1 MLSRWLIPFLAGT
14 NVLAYPGLR
23 YYPRDNETVSSP
35 FSNSSIADSSNSTL
49 TSSSTSVTSPT
60 VIIAVNSASE
70 TLSSSGSSSTSSFVT
85 SSITSS
91 TTSSISSSLSSSTS
105 SSTWLSAS
113 PLASS
118 SPSSTWD
125 YPTERLGPVA
135 TLLPA
140 IPHDHDGD
148 DITHLTP
155 KDPGPGSPMHYAQ
168 EGTSDSAGIYAI
180 AIPRWTAPSIVLD
193 HSSLVIGV
201 SVTPAGDLLITFSDK
216 SALDHA
222 SSNWKHE
229 NIIFIT
235 YTEGCGDF
243 ELGQR
248 CYFNASIIIF
258 DPESLSATAAGQAK
272 AIEDLVSD
280 VNLAWGTYGNQ
291 PVAYGTASASTATP
305 VPTNAGSDSPSSTYY
320 SVSPSATTTCVAPV
334 DTKYG
339 LPTACL
345 GPYFDEELDDKLGY
359 LEAGNFSYGS
369 LVEDIMFDDES
380 ELEKRNFFTDK
391 ISQVANK
398 VAEKTKAVIK
408 KTEERVKTVVSDAK
422 KNIVKTA
429 TTIYEAGKTV
439 AEIGKNIL
447 TGEPNKFEKDFDK
460 LFLPL
465 TAKECD
471 NAKTADEKKK
481 VANACKPKGGVKIVK
496 SPWGDAVLIKTIGDL
511 PSPKNLRPSGSKKQT
526 TVTKGNFIS
535 FYCVKCGL
543 TGSLKTKG
551 NITIEV
557 TKGITDGHLVAD
569 MNLNIGVGLG
579 IHAEYYREATF
590 RNNLYDVPVT
600 PFTVGFASVGP
611 VLSIG
616 TELKFSV
623 NMTGTALARADISLA
638 SAQYHYDWKKGSSS
652 STNFEPQ
659 FKPTFEAEG
668 SIELAVQ
675 FGVPVGLE
683 LAITTFN
690 GCTRCKGAVG
700 VETVP
705 SIKAAAALAVQA
717 SYNATDKSWDAG
729 LKATNNCSGISTT
742 LSVKNDVNAF
752 YNGFGLVKGS
762 TSLWNGTDHIIASY
776 CIGNKTDGTS
786 KGRLGLQSRLE
797 ISDAAY
803 TQLRGR
809 DSYNSTSNSSQ
820 LYDLTEYVVETEAD
834 LGFPGLQLTDTPY
847 NIDESEFDG
856 YWYSTLS
863 LNGSNGEYTLAV
875 CDDGNLY
882 VQKNGTQNSLPY
894 YTTCTTLW
902 SGYEDV
908 VLSTPNSG
916 VLHYYNNTM
925 SKVGV
930 SRLRAAD
937 ETALPATAAY
947 VALYPFYYT
956 DDESDDAPSM
966 LAAIDTNDEIFFP
979 AICTYKNSSAGA
991 KVYLIGSDI
1000 DAGLAML
1007 KSPDVEYS
1015 ITNGE
1020 VDDCFVL
1027 FLEITDRVDG
1037 AWSDYDEYAEEE
1049 YESNAIELEF
1059 DDSLINEE
1067 GDLTLNS
1074 NDTLPYQDE
1083 AALDNLDEVF
1093 ADDFEG
1099 DAEEW
1104 DDDSDYLDR
1113 FGDYY
1118 DVIDGEDG
1126 EESSE

>member
-1 MLSRWLIPFLAGT
+1 MVSRWLIPLLAGT
-14 NVLAYPGLR
+14 NVFALPGQR
-23 YYPRDNETVSSP
+23 YYPRANETIPSDNLSNSSVVDVSNSTVSS
-35 FSNSSIADSSNSTL
+35 SSSVVPPTYIFGNSTASE
-49 TSSSTSVTSPT
+49 TSSSLISST
-60 VIIAVNSASE
+60 V
-70 TLSSSGSSSTSSFVT
+70 SSS
-85 SSITSS
+85 ISS
-91 TTSSISSSLSSSTS
+91 TTSLTIPST
-105 SSTWLSAS
+105 
-113 PLASS
+113 

-125 YPTERLGPVA
+125 YPTEKLGPVA

-148 DITHLTP
+148 DISHLTP
-155 KDPGPGSPMHYAQ
+155 KDPGLGSPMHYAQ
-168 EGTSDSAGIYAI
+168 ESNGDSAGIYAI

-222 SSNWKHE
+222 SSHWQHG
-229 NIIFIT
+229 NIILIT

-258 DPESLSATAAGQAK
+258 DPESLSATAAGQPK
-272 AIEDLVSD
+272 AIEDLVTD
-280 VNLAWGTYGNQ
+280 VNLSWGTYGNQ
-291 PVAYGTASASTATP
+291 PVAYGTASTSATP
-305 VPTNAGSDSPSSTYY
+305 VATAAGTNAGSDSPSSTYY
-320 SVSPSATTTCVAPV
+320 SVSPSASTTCVPPV

-345 GPYFDEELDDKLGY
+345 GPYFDETLDDNLGY
-359 LEAGNFSYGS
+359 LEVGNFSYGD
-369 LVEDIMFDDES
+369 LVENLLFDNMD
-380 ELEKRNFFTDK
+380 ELEKRNIFTDK
-391 ISQVANK
+391 IAQVANK
-398 VAEKTKAVIK
+398 ISDKTKEVVK
-408 KTEERVKTVVSDAK
+408 KTGEKVKSVAQDAK

-429 TTIYEAGKTV
+429 TTIYQVGKTV
-439 AEIGKNIL
+439 AEVGKNIL
-447 TGEPNKFEKDFDK
+447 TGQPNKFEKDFDK

-465 TAKECD
+465 AAKECD

-496 SPWGDAVLIKTIGDL
+496 SPWGDAILIKTLGEL
-511 PSPKNLRPSGSKKQT
+511 PSPKDLRPSGSKKQT
-526 TVTKGNFIS
+526 TLTKGNFIS

-543 TGSLKTKG
+543 SGSLKTKG

-557 TKGITDGHLVAD
+557 TKGITDGHLVAE

-579 IHAEYYREATF
+579 IHAEYYRELSL

-611 VLSIG
+611 ILSIG
-616 TELKFSV
+616 TEIKFSV

-638 SAQYHYDWKKGSSS
+638 SAEYHYDWNKGKSL

-690 GCTRCKGAVG
+690 GCEKCKGAVG

-705 SIKAAAALAVQA
+705 SIKAAAAVAVKA
-717 SYNATDKSWDAG
+717 SYNATDKSFDAG
-729 LKATNNCSGISTT
+729 LGATNNCTGISTT

-797 ISDAAY
+797 ISDDAY
-803 TQLRGR
+803 AKLRGR
-809 DSYNSTSNSSQ
+809 DSYNSTGNGTQ
-820 LYDLTEYVVETEAD
+820 IYDLTEYVVETDAD
-834 LGFPGLQLTDTPY
+834 LGFPGLQLNDIPY
-847 NIDESEFDG
+847 NIDASEFDG

-863 LNGSNGEYTLAV
+863 LNGTNGDYTLAA

-882 VQKNGTQNSLPY
+882 IQKNGTQNSLPY
-894 YTTCTTLW
+894 YSTCTTLW

-925 SKVGV
+925 SKLGV
-930 SRLRAAD
+930 SRLRTAD
-937 ETALPATAAY
+937 ETALPASAVY
-947 VALYPFYYT
+947 VALAPFYYT
-956 DDESDDAPSM
+956 DDESENAPSM
-966 LAAIDTNDEIFFP
+966 LAAIDTNNDIYFP

-991 KVYLIGSDI
+991 KVYLIDSDI

-1007 KSPDVEYS
+1007 KSPDVQYT

-1020 VDDCFVL
+1020 VDDCYVL
-1027 FLEITDRVDG
+1027 FLEISDRVDG
-1037 AWSDYDEYAEEE
+1037 EWADYDEYAEEE
-1049 YESNAIELEF
+1049 YDENAIELEF
-1059 DDSLINEE
+1059 DDSLVDEE
-1067 GDLTLNS
+1067 GDLVLG
-1074 NDTLPYQDE
+1074 DDDLLPYQD
-1083 AALDNLDEVF
+1083 ADTLYDHLDEVYE
-1093 ADDFEG
+1093 DDYEG
-1099 DAEEW
+1099 DAEDW
-1104 DDDSDYLDR
+1104 DTDSDYLEK

-1118 DVIDGEDG
+1118 DILDSDDAT
-1126 EESSE
+1126 SS